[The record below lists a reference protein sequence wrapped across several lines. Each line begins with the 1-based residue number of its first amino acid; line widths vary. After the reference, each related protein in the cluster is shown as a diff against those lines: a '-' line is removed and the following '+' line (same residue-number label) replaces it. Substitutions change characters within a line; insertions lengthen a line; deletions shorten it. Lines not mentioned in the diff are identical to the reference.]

1 MTKRFLACL
10 LALIMVFS
18 MIPMQVFA
26 DDTTSLVISEC
37 DALDGWA
44 KEGGGNALSVNAN
57 NAYNSAAGLRC
68 DVNYGKFGA
77 SYTPDSALDI
87 SGYTNIEWDMRF
99 YTGTNNGLT
108 GTLWEQI
115 VATYGTSGNNK
126 LFLKLVSAEGYRVYF
141 LSKLETAVS
150 STNSE
155 WVHFSATISDYN
167 TESGTFD
174 PTALTSFFF
183 NTVDSNY
190 DSTVSNGVIAIDNLI
205 ATGTDTTEPGDDT
218 TDDDTTDDDTTEDL
232 LLSDCDTAE
241 DGVTGFVH
249 TGGNAFKIG
258 DDTLGWGSLSDNF
271 TYRHVNYGAFRQSY
285 FKLTEA
291 KDISS
296 YKSLKW
302 NMYFGPVGL
311 WESIQESYGSTI
323 YVKLFN
329 TDDDTGARMLFAL
342 DKIISTPIDG
352 KPGWY
357 SFAVN
362 FDDCTN
368 NINFDKTNFTRFS
381 FVTIE
386 GSALNTEI
394 GEGVIGFDD
403 IYLSKK
409 AVTAAPITGEGWP
422 IVTTTVDKTVTGNN
436 FVYENNS
443 FNYDLSAYGK
453 DGLWIVAK
461 VYVEN
466 QTNPDDLSNFIA
478 DGQLELTSS
487 GGSDV
492 QEASWTVDKL
502 GLRSGWTSLRLKISE
517 ANNDNGLDL
526 SNINYLRLY
535 IKPGNTDT
543 YRIKLQDVYIT
554 NVAENSPLPSVF
566 SDGMMFQQNKTMNL
580 WGQVGSDSNVT
591 VELYKA
597 GTLIETA
604 TTKSDIDGNWE
615 VKLPA
620 RKGSYDVYSITVK
633 VDGEIEK
640 EIADVMIGELW
651 ISAGQSNMEFFLGQ
665 TIPGYDWSLIPLDK
679 YVRVFVEPTVPG
691 GVTGTL
697 PVKPAY
703 DIEGAYWTNGSMAAN
718 VKYVSAIA
726 YYSCL
731 QLREELDVPVG
742 FINAAKGASVIEAW
756 LSRESIDN
764 NEKVKQTLTD
774 KRVYKTEQTLNVPG
788 NWNLMTAL
796 YNTKL
801 APLAGFNIA
810 GVMWYQGESNV
821 KYAETNGENLFY
833 EEALRQLA
841 EDWAGL
847 FGFEKGEM
855 PFLYAHLAPY
865 NYSTVR
871 TSDYDTILPKLSESM
886 SKVWASYPNSMVQI
900 PIYDVSLTYKNPP
913 DRDFDPI
920 HPSSKKPVA
929 ERFANAMLSRFY
941 SVGTAGYNAAVY
953 KSMRVVGNKIYIT
966 MDQVGTGLSIRNN
979 NVDLDGFTICSSD
992 RVFVNA
998 YAKIVSND
1006 TIEVYSPMVSNPVAA
1021 AYAFSSFNMNA
1032 NLVNSYGLPVVP
1044 FRTDN
1049 VDSTFIG
1056 DNDWMNADYETVW
1069 VDTRGGNTADFNATW
1084 EIQKSGAAI
1093 SFDKNVKSQGNSSL
1107 KLTTTVA
1114 NVGAGP
1120 ILKQATMV
1128 YRLGTYKY
1136 LSVMVKNPDSVD
1148 KTLKLKV
1155 GNNYATAL
1163 DGTISVTVP
1172 KNSDFT
1178 FYVFNMGTLKT
1189 ASGGAVSNPA
1199 NSFNAYLDFD
1209 FVVAETGTVYLDD
1222 IRLGTEAPSETE
1234 IVETA
1239 LGTTVASFLSANGL
1253 ASGTVVYNGTTAL
1266 ASNALVG
1273 TNCYASNGSKTVYA
1287 FVRYDVDGD
1296 GKCNATD
1303 LILAR
1308 NHLLDNKKLDGLYL
1322 DAAKRNSENAN
1333 IDAVDLVR
1341 MKKQAAK

>member
-1 MTKRFLACL
+1 MKKRFLACL
-10 LALIMVFS
+10 LSIV
-18 MIPMQVFA
+18 MILTMLPLQAFA
-26 DDTTSLVISEC
+26 EETKTLVISDC
-37 DALDGWA
+37 DTTDNWVVTGGTPVSINVNGYGTTTALH
-44 KEGGGNALSVNAN
+44 
-57 NAYNSAAGLRC
+57 RQT
-68 DVNYGKFGA
+68 NYGAFRNCT
-77 SYTPDSALDI
+77 YNLPTALDI
-87 SGYTNIEWDMRF
+87 SDYDTIEWDMMF
-99 YTGTNNGLT
+99 YTQKANGAEGTM
-108 GTLWEQI
+108 WEQI
-115 VATYGTSGNNK
+115 VNK
-126 LFLKLVSAEGYRVYF
+126 YVNTDNALYLKLISNTGYRVYRF
-141 LSKLETAVS
+141 STLKTEVS
-150 STNSE
+150 ATNSN
-155 WVHFSATISDYN
+155 WVHFTATIDKFN
-167 TESGTFD
+167 TEIETFD
-174 PTALTSFFF
+174 ATALTGFYFSTTDG
-183 NTVDSNY
+183 TVDTTI
-190 DSTVSNGVIAIDNLI
+190 DDGFMRIDNI
-205 ATGTDTTEPGDDT
+205 KAVATVATEPENPSVDP
-218 TDDDTTDDDTTEDL
+218 EEPEVPSNDL

-241 DGVTGFVH
+241 NGTTGFVH

-258 DDTLGWGSLSDNF
+258 DSSLGWGSLSEKY

-291 KDISS
+291 VDITN

-329 TDDDTGARMLFAL
+329 TDDDAGARMLFAL
-342 DKIISTPIDG
+342 DKIISSPIDG
-352 KPGWY
+352 QPGWY
-357 SFAVN
+357 NFAVN

-368 NINFDKTNFTRFS
+368 SINFDKTKFNRFS

-386 GSALNTEI
+386 GGALNTEI
-394 GEGVIGFDD
+394 SEGVVGFDN
-403 IYLSKK
+403 IYLSTK
-409 AVTAAPITGEGWP
+409 AVTAAPVGGEGWP
-422 IVTTTVDKTVTGNN
+422 ILNTTVDKTITGNN
-436 FVYENNS
+436 FVYENNA

-453 DGLWIVAK
+453 EGLWLVAK

-466 QTNPDDLSNFIA
+466 QTNPDDLSAFIA

-502 GLRSGWTSLRLKISE
+502 GLRSGWTSLRLKISD
-517 ANNDNGLDL
+517 ANNDNGLVL

-543 YRIKLQDVYIT
+543 YRIKVQDVYIT
-554 NVAENSPLPSVF
+554 NEKENSPLPSVF

-580 WGQVGSDSNVT
+580 WGQVGSDCNVS

-604 TTKSDIDGNWE
+604 NTKADIDGNWE

-620 RKGSYDVYSITVK
+620 RKGSYDVYSIKVK
-633 VDGEIEK
+633 VDGEVAK
-640 EIADVMIGELW
+640 EIADIMIGELW

-665 TIPGYDWSLIPLDK
+665 TIPGYNWSLIPLDR

-691 GVTGTL
+691 GVKGTL
-697 PVKPAY
+697 PVNPAY
-703 DIEGAYWTNGSMAAN
+703 DIEGAYWTDGSTAAN

-731 QLREELDVPVG
+731 QLREELNVPVG

-764 NEKVKQTLTD
+764 NEKVKDTLTD
-774 KRVYKTEQTLNVPG
+774 RRIYKTEQTLNVPG

-801 APLAGFNIA
+801 APLAGMNVA
-810 GVMWYQGESNV
+810 GVMWYQGESNI
-821 KYAETNGENLFY
+821 KYAEDNGENLFY

-841 EDWAGL
+841 EDWAPL

-855 PFLYAHLAPY
+855 PFIYAHLAPY

-871 TSDYDTILPKLSESM
+871 TTDYDTILAKFSESM
-886 SKVWASYPNSMVQI
+886 SKVWASHPDSMVQI

-929 ERFANAMLSRFY
+929 DRFADAMLSRFY
-941 SVGTAGYNAAVY
+941 SVGAPNYNAAVY
-953 KSMRVVGNKIYIT
+953 KSMSVVGNKIQIKL
-966 MDQVGTGLSIRNN
+966 DNVGTGLSLRNTN
-979 NVDLDGFTICSSD
+979 SVLDGFTICGSD

-998 YAKIVSND
+998 YANIISKD
-1006 TIEVYSPMVSNPVAA
+1006 TIEVYSPMVSKPVAA

-1049 VDSTFIG
+1049 IDSILVG
-1056 DNDWMNADYETVW
+1056 DNDWMNADYSTIW
-1069 VDTRGGNTADFNATW
+1069 VDTRGGNVADFNPTW
-1084 EIQKSGAAI
+1084 EIQKAGATI
-1093 SFDKNVKSQGNSSL
+1093 NFDTAVKAQGNSSL

-1120 ILKQATMV
+1120 ILKHATMV
-1128 YRLGTYKY
+1128 YKLGNYKY
-1136 LSVMVKNPDSVD
+1136 LSVMVKNPDNVD

-1163 DGTISVTVP
+1163 DGTISVTIP
-1172 KNSDFT
+1172 KNSDFAC
-1178 FYVFNMGTLKT
+1178 YVFNMGTLKT
-1189 ASGGAVSNPA
+1189 STGGAVSNPA
-1199 NSFNAYLDFD
+1199 NSFNSYLDFD
-1209 FVVAETGTVYLDD
+1209 FVVEQTGTIYLDD
-1222 IRLGTEAPSETE
+1222 IRLGTEAPSDTE
-1234 IVETA
+1234 VVEIA
-1239 LGTTVASFLSANGL
+1239 VNTTVTSFLSKNGL
-1253 ASGTVVYNGTTAL
+1253 PSTTVVYRGNTAL
-1266 ASNALVG
+1266 NSTDLVG
-1273 TNCYASNGSKTVYA
+1273 TGCFASANGKTVYA
-1287 FVRYDVDGD
+1287 LVRFDLNSDGR
-1296 GKCNATD
+1296 CNSLD
-1303 LILAR
+1303 MVILR
-1308 NHLLDNKKLDGLYL
+1308 KYLFSVIDLDGLYFE
-1322 DAAKRNSENAN
+1322 AAKCNASKTE
-1333 IDAVDLVR
+1333 IDILDLIA
-1341 MKKQAAK
+1341 MKKQTLLG